1 MKASDVITEVALTM
15 EESQNQRDARLEQ
28 LWQKLDYQHK
38 GELDWKGLQRG
49 LRKIDHRRST
59 LFPVGCIASFTDT
72 LFFFFTPQL

>member
-1 MKASDVITEVALTM
+1 MKASDAITAVELTM

-28 LWQKLDYQHK
+28 LWTKLDYQHK

-59 LFPVGCIASFTDT
+59 IFPVGCISSVTDT
-72 LFFFFTPQL
+72 FFSPPQL